1 MADNSIPS
9 ALRFQDSCLGWPV
22 FSMKTLF
29 LLRHAKS
36 SWDSPTMGDHDRPL
50 APRGEKAAGLVGRH
64 LGAHHA
70 RVDLVLCSTA
80 VRAVETRKRVMAAM
94 GAPYPPVEHE
104 RGLYL
109 CGARTLLE
117 RLRDAPDS
125 VTGLMLVAHNPD
137 LHELAQELTG
147 EGDPDHR
154 HALLEKFPTGA
165 CAVLVF
171 ETLRW
176 RDLDLGAG
184 RLADFVQPRKLS

>member
-1 MADNSIPS
+1 
-9 ALRFQDSCLGWPV
+9 
-22 FSMKTLF
+22 MKTLF

-36 SWDSPTMGDHDRPL
+36 AWDSPATGDHDRPL
-50 APRGEKAAGLVGRH
+50 APRGEKAATLVGRH
-64 LGAHHA
+64 LAAHHA

-80 VRAVETRKRVMAAM
+80 LRAVETRKRVMAAM
-94 GAPYPPVEHE
+94 GPPFPPVEHE

-117 RLRDAPDS
+117 RLRDAPDTA
-125 VTGLMLVAHNPD
+125 TGLMLIAHNPD
-137 LHELAQELTG
+137 LHELAEELAG
-147 EGDPDHR
+147 GGHHDDPHRHR
-154 HALLEKFPTGA
+154 HALTEKFPTGA

-171 ETLRW
+171 QTMHW

>member
-1 MADNSIPS
+1 
-9 ALRFQDSCLGWPV
+9 
-22 FSMKTLF
+22 MKTLF

-36 SWDSPTMGDHDRPL
+36 AMGDPSVNDHDRPL
-50 APRGEKAAGLVGRH
+50 APRGEKAATLVGRH
-64 LGAHHA
+64 LAAHHA

-94 GAPYPPVEHE
+94 GAPFPPVEHE

-117 RLRDAPDS
+117 RLRDAPDTA
-125 VTGLMLVAHNPD
+125 TGLMLIAHNPD
-137 LHELAQELTG
+137 LHDLAQELTG
-147 EGDPDHR
+147 GGDHAQR
-154 HALLEKFPTGA
+154 HALEEKFPSGA

-171 ETLRW
+171 ETMHW
-176 RDLDLGAG
+176 SDLDLGAG

>member
-9 ALRFQDSCLGWPV
+9 ALRFQDSCLDSQPI
-22 FSMKTLF
+22 SMKTLF

-36 SWDSPTMGDHDRPL
+36 SWDSPITGDHDRPL
-50 APRGEKAAGLVGRH
+50 APRGEKAAILVGRH

-80 VRAVETRKRVMAAM
+80 VRAVETRKRVMTAM
-94 GAPYPPVEHE
+94 GTPYPPVEHE

-125 VTGLMLVAHNPD
+125 ATGLMLIAHNPD
-137 LHELAQELTG
+137 LHDLAQALAG
-147 EGDPDHR
+147 EGEETHR
-154 HALLEKFPTGA
+154 HALADKFPTGA
-165 CAVLVF
+165 CAVLTF
-171 ETLRW
+171 ETRRW

>member
-1 MADNSIPS
+1 
-9 ALRFQDSCLGWPV
+9 
-22 FSMKTLF
+22 MKTLF

-36 SWDSPTMGDHDRPL
+36 SWDDPSLGDHDRPL
-50 APRGEKAAGLVGRH
+50 NARGEKAATLVGAY
-64 LGAHHA
+64 LSKHHA
-70 RVDLVLCSTA
+70 HIDLVLCSTA
-80 VRAVETRKRVMAAM
+80 VRAVETRKRVMTAI

-109 CGARTLLE
+109 CGAHTLLE

-125 VTGLMLVAHNPD
+125 ATGLMLVAHNPD
-137 LHELAQELTG
+137 LHELANALTG
-147 EGDPDHR
+147 SGDHGLR
-154 HALLEKFPTGA
+154 HDLADKFPTGA

-176 RDLDLGAG
+176 ADLEMGAG